1 MFAVIDCG
9 TTTTRIYIVDESQQI
24 IASGR
29 KRWACGILPSLEAAM
44 FCGAV

>member
-24 IASGR
+24 I
-29 KRWACGILPSLEAAM
+29 LPSLEAAM